1 MMLQLTS
8 VFVDESRLVDDALRV
23 VLSVRTTW
31 TKESVNVKIFTD
43 GITNKLVG
51 FWAQDDK
58 LKNDMLL
65 VRVYGQVGYEMRD
78 GLLCSQRLVVV
89 KASNGISRVRDSTD

>member
-65 VRVYGQVGYEMRD
+65 VRVYGQVGYEM
-78 GLLCSQRLVVV
+78 CYRLV
-89 KASNGISRVRDSTD
+89 NGLWSSKRQMVLVE

>member
-65 VRVYGQVGYEMRD
+65 VRVYGQVGDEM
-78 GLLCSQRLVVV
+78 CYRLVKGLWSSKRQMVLV
-89 KASNGISRVRDSTD
+89 E